1 MDEKLK
7 VALASAVKDK
17 ENREALA
24 QMFVEWLEPGHIT
37 VDFVSMLLDS
47 RSLKE
52 GDSLV
57 KKLRKGIKV
66 YTLVPGS
73 IHLKSEITV
82 YERANYLLDGLD
94 VGVTFNE
101 WEMNAGDIGT
111 VEEIR
116 GEMLAKLKDTFQQ
129 KVFTALTSIWTASNT
144 PNHFIDAGG
153 SLTATL
159 LKNAIDYVN
168 RTTSGTKAVVGSRA
182 ALTPITQFGGFWN
195 DGNTVGSDAMWR
207 GLDPQLQEIMRTGWL
222 GSWYGA
228 PIVAID
234 QIYDNFED
242 YNAFI
247 PEDKVLVIGEKVG
260 EFITYGDVNYK
271 EWTDMRPT
279 PPQWNLEFYQRFGLM
294 IWKADGIYV
303 IGGIS

>member
-1 MDEKLK
+1 M
-7 VALASAVKDK
+7 DK
-17 ENREALA
+17 EIKEAIASLTQDKGNREALA

-37 VDFVSMLLDS
+37 VDFVSLLLDA

-82 YERANYLLDGLD
+82 YERANYILDGLD
-94 VGVTFNE
+94 VGVTYNE
-101 WEMNAGDIGT
+101 WEMNAGDLGT

-129 KVFTALTSIWTASNT
+129 KVFTALTSIWTAVNT
-144 PNHFIDAGG
+144 PNNYIDAGG
-153 SLTATL
+153 PITATL
-159 LKNAIDYVN
+159 LKNAIDYIN
-168 RTTSGTKAVVGSRA
+168 QTTSGVKAVVGSRV

-195 DGNTVGSDAMWR
+195 DGNTVGTDAMWS
-207 GLDPQLQEIMRTGWL
+207 GLDPQLQEIMQTAWL
-222 GSWYGA
+222 GKWYGA
-228 PIVAID
+228 PIVAVN

-247 PEDKVLVIGEKVG
+247 PEDKILVIGEKVG

-271 EWTDMRPT
+271 EYTDPRPT
-279 PPQWNLEFYQRFGLM
+279 PPQWFMEFYQRFGIM

>member
-1 MDEKLK
+1 
-7 VALASAVKDK
+7 
-17 ENREALA
+17 
-24 QMFVEWLEPGHIT
+24 
-37 VDFVSMLLDS
+37 MLLDS

-111 VEEIR
+111 VDEIR

-129 KVFTALTSIWTASNT
+129 KVFTALTSIWTAVNT
-144 PNHFIDAGG
+144 PNNFISAGG
-153 SLTATL
+153 PITSTL
-159 LKNAIDYVN
+159 LKNGIDYIN
-168 RTTSGTKAVVGSRA
+168 RTTSGVKAVVGARS

-195 DGNTVGSDAMWR
+195 DGNTVGTDAMWR
-207 GLDPQLQEIMRTGWL
+207 GLDPQLQEIMQTGWL
-222 GSWYGA
+222 GKWYGA

-247 PEDKVLVIGEKVG
+247 PEDKVLIIGEKVG

-271 EWTDMRPT
+271 EWTDPRPT
-279 PPQWNLEFYQRFGLM
+279 PPQWNLEFYQRFGIM

>member
-144 PNHFIDAGG
+144 PNNFIDAGG

>member
-1 MDEKLK
+1 MDENTK
-7 VALASAVKDK
+7 AAIASAVRDK
-17 ENREALA
+17 GNREALA
-24 QMFVEWLEPGHIT
+24 QMFVEYLEPGHIT
-37 VDFVSMLLDS
+37 VDFASMLLDS

-57 KKLRKGIKV
+57 KKLSKGIKV
-66 YTLVPGS
+66 YTLVPDS

-82 YERANYLLDGLD
+82 YERANYILDGLD
-94 VGVTFNE
+94 VGVTYNE
-101 WEMNAGDIGT
+101 WEMNAGDLGT

-116 GEMLAKLKDTFQQ
+116 GEMLAKLKDSFQQ
-129 KVFTALTSIWTASNT
+129 KIFTALSSIWTAVNT
-144 PNHFIDAGG
+144 PNNYIDAGG
-153 SLTATL
+153 PITSTI
-159 LKNAIDYVN
+159 LKNAIDYIN
-168 RTTSGTKAVVGSRA
+168 LTTSSAKAVVGTRA

-195 DGNTVGSDAMWR
+195 DGNTVGTDAMWR
-207 GLDPQLQEIMRTGWL
+207 GLDPQLQEIMQTGWL
-222 GSWYGA
+222 GRWYGV
-228 PIVAID
+228 PIVAIN

-247 PEDKVLVIGEKVG
+247 PEDKVLVIGDKVG

-271 EWTDMRPT
+271 EYTDPRPT
-279 PPQWNLEFYQRFGLM
+279 PPQWFLEFYQRFGIM

>member
-1 MDEKLK
+1 M
-7 VALASAVKDK
+7 DK
-17 ENREALA
+17 ELKEAIASLAKDRGNREALA
-24 QMFVEWLEPGHIT
+24 QMFVEYLEPGHIT
-37 VDFVSMLLDS
+37 VDFVNLLLDS

-82 YERANYLLDGLD
+82 YERANYILDGLD
-94 VGVTFNE
+94 VGVTYNE

-111 VEEIR
+111 VDEIR

-129 KVFTALTSIWTASNT
+129 KVFTALSSIWTAVNT
-144 PNHFIDAGG
+144 PNNYVDAGG
-153 SLTATL
+153 AITATV
-159 LKNAIDYVN
+159 LKNGIDYIN
-168 RTTSGTKAVVGSRA
+168 RTTPGVKAVVGTRA

-195 DGNTVGSDAMWR
+195 DGNTVGTDAMWR
-207 GLDPQLQEIMRTGWL
+207 GLDPQLQEIMQTGWL
-222 GSWYGA
+222 GKWYGA
-228 PIVAID
+228 PIVALD

-242 YNAFI
+242 YNAFL
-247 PEDKVLVIGEKVG
+247 PEDKVLIIGEKVG
-260 EFITYGDVNYK
+260 EFITYGNVNYK

-279 PPQWNLEFYQRFGLM
+279 PPQWNLEFYQRFGIM